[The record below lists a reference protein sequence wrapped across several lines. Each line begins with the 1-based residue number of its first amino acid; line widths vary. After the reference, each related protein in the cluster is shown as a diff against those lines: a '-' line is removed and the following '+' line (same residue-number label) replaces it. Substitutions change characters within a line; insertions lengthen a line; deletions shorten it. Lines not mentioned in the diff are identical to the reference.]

1 MQANTGQVPY
11 SPGNISGVRFW
22 APPILSCLT
31 LATTIYLIW
40 GLLDQRYFRS
50 LGFRDLYY
58 LYIFRG
64 VSSCL
69 LLAGWASWFVLRERR
84 RWEREVHGSWRRYQA
99 ILLHAPDAVIL
110 LDHNLVVLEWNPQAD
125 SLYGYAREEVL
136 GKALPILNFEE
147 MTEMRSAM
155 ERLQT
160 ETAVELETKRR
171 NRSGHWVNVGV
182 RLSCFPDA
190 DSGQTVFVE
199 IGHDLREQRR
209 LRQKA
214 LEMERLT
221 SMGRLSAGT
230 AHALNT
236 PLAAMLLWIQ
246 ILKKHICEQPRVQE
260 LNRLESSTRFCQ
272 DFVQKLL
279 QYSRPK
285 ESSMTCVEVV
295 ELLDS
300 ICTFFQ
306 PTFQMRGHVLRWSG
320 QSLEGA
326 HILADRYQMEAL
338 FSALLMNSLDALSEK
353 GAVRIDGHPES
364 GILNL
369 FVRDNGCGVPE
380 DKLENIFEPFFT
392 TKAPEQGTGLGLSI
406 ARHIVE
412 EHGGT
417 IELSNN
423 IERGATVRVCLPLCQ
438 GKEHNNCGASKLCPV
453 SGSQEAVDEN

>member
-1 MQANTGQVPY
+1 M
-11 SPGNISGVRFW
+11 
-22 APPILSCLT
+22 
-31 LATTIYLIW
+31 IYLIW
-40 GLLDQRYFRS
+40 GLLDQRYFQS
-50 LGFRDLYY
+50 LGFRELYY

-69 LLAGWASWFVLRERR
+69 LLAGWAGWFVLRERR
-84 RWEREVHGSWRRYQA
+84 RWEGEVHRSWRRYQA

-110 LDHNLVVLEWNPQAD
+110 FDRDLTVLEWNPQAE
-125 SLYGYAREEVL
+125 SLYGYSREEAFGAV
-136 GKALPILNFEE
+136 LPILDSEE
-147 MTEMRSAM
+147 LKEMRSAM
-155 ERLQT
+155 ERLQSEMT
-160 ETAVELETKRR
+160 VELETKRR
-171 NRSGHWVNVGV
+171 NSSGNWVNVGI
-182 RLSCFPDA
+182 RLSCFSDV

-199 IGHDLREQRR
+199 IGHDLRGQMR

-236 PLAAMLLWIQ
+236 PLAAMLLWIE
-246 ILKKHICEQPRVQE
+246 ILKKHIREHPRLQE

-285 ESSMTCVEVV
+285 ESSMTCVDVM
-295 ELLDS
+295 ELVNS

-306 PTFQMRGHVLRWSG
+306 PTFQVRGHTVWWSG
-320 QSLEGA
+320 ENLAGS

-353 GAVRIDGHPES
+353 GTVCIDGFAE
-364 GILNL
+364 GGNLNL
-369 FVRDNGCGVPE
+369 FVRDNGCGVPQ
-380 DKLENIFEPFFT
+380 DTLEYIFEPFFT
-392 TKAPEQGTGLGLSI
+392 TKAPEHGTGLGLSI
-406 ARHIVE
+406 ARHIVQ

-417 IELSNN
+417 ITLSNN
-423 IERGATVRVCLPLCQ
+423 FERGATVCVCLPLCK
-438 GKEHNNCGASKLCPV
+438 GKEQTNCGATKLCPA
-453 SGSQEAVDEN
+453 SGSQRSIDEL